1 MGRKKTK
8 NKRNSEMKVI
18 FFIILVAAAMF
29 IISTYAWFSTQK
41 NVSITN
47 LEGTVQVAEGLEIS
61 LNAQDWYNGIELGT
75 GEGQLDIVDPANID
89 VYSGHRNIHPS
100 EMLPVSTLGLI
111 TNNNMQDISMIR
123 GTITNQKVLSK
134 IAKVDTDG
142 KNDETGELIGPT
154 SAAFPG
160 YFAFDIFLKNS
171 SKSDT
176 VEDILQLNFDSFV
189 EIKEA
194 SKSVTGLQ
202 NTIRVAFAKYGGTKD
217 AEGNYEGVA
226 EVTAK
231 KDDVLKYTAGIGVG
245 ASSVYLSDC
254 AIWEPNSDRH
264 EEYIINNNN
273 RVTWNTDDAK
283 LYANETLADGVSK
296 GFGYTTQMPTYG
308 LTDDSIGKTI
318 NDVYLW
324 DGTNKSTE
332 DDGTSKLLVKK
343 QNVLQTKILTE
354 EGKEKGWIL
363 EDGVQNLITTS
374 DTKDV
379 NDLDKDGDKN
389 EPAMFTLPPNKI
401 SRLRVYVWLEGQ
413 DVDCINWASH
423 GGAVKIDIGL
433 VKGSQEGWH
442 AEDIEE

>member
-47 LEGTVQVAEGLEIS
+47 LQGTVEVAEGLEIS
-61 LNAQDWYNGIELGT
+61 LNGKDWYNGIELGT

-89 VYSGHRNIHPS
+89 VYPGNRNISPS

-111 TNNNMQDISMIR
+111 TGTTLEDISMIR

-134 IAKVDTDG
+134 IAQVDTDG
-142 KNDETGELIGPT
+142 KNDSTGELIGPT
-154 SAAFPG
+154 SALFPG

-176 VEDILQLNFDSFV
+176 IEDILQLNYDSSV
-189 EIKEA
+189 EIMDA
-194 SKSVTGLQ
+194 AKSTTGLQ
-202 NTIRVAFAKYGGTKD
+202 NTVRVAFAKYGGTIVD
-217 AEGNYEGVA
+217 GAYTGVA
-226 EVTAK
+226 EVTAGV
-231 KDDVLKYTAGIGVG
+231 DDVLKYTAGIG
-245 ASSVYLSDC
+245 ANATKVYLSDC
-254 AIWEPNSDRH
+254 AIWEPNSDKH

-273 RVTWNTDDAK
+273 RVTWTSGDAGK
-283 LYANETLADGVSK
+283 YATYTLADGKTK
-296 GFGYTTQMPTYG
+296 GFGPDTQMPTYG
-308 LTDDSIGKTI
+308 LKNESIGKTI

-324 DGTNKSTE
+324 DGNE
-332 DDGTSKLLVKK
+332 ALIAK
-343 QNVLQTKILTE
+343 QNVLQTKVLTE
-354 EGKEKGWIL
+354 EGKGKGWVL

-374 DTKDV
+374 DKKDT
-379 NDLDKDGDKN
+379 NDLDEDLDKN

-423 GGAVKIDIGL
+423 GGGVKVNIGL
-433 VKGSQEGWH
+433 VKGSGEGWH